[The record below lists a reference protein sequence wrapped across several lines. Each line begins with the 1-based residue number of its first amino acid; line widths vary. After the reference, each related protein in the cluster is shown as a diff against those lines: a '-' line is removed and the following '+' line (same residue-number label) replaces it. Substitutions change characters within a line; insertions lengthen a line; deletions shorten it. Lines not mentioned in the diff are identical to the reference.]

1 MLRLKSILQYSN
13 IIFYT
18 FLIVLIITF
27 IRCNINYKSKYD
39 INENTIEGILIDK
52 KIDGSKLSF
61 IIKGKEKI
69 KCTYYIDS
77 EDELDY
83 YSNLDLGITIRL
95 SGTLNIPQENTIP
108 NTFNYKKYLYYNHI
122 NYVMSVDKFEVI
134 NYKTN
139 IYYSIKNLLIK
150 HINSYKSSAYLST
163 LILGDKSLLDE
174 NTYHKYQEL
183 GVSHIFAISG
193 MHVSILSGILF
204 RLLYKIKDKYKYII
218 VISFLLFY
226 MFLTNTSPSIVRSVV
241 FFILLY
247 LNKEYDFCLDNQRLY
262 CLCIIIIL
270 LINPFF
276 LYNLGFLYSSIIS
289 YTLISYSYII
299 TGNKVVKLLKISVLA
314 MLVSL
319 PITINS
325 NYEINILSVINNL
338 IFVPLIS
345 VIVYPLSLL
354 TLLIK
359 PLDLIFVFI
368 INIIEF
374 ISKYAL
380 VCNIIIPKMNI
391 VFIIIYYVIVYI
403 FIRTYNKK
411 YLLLI
416 ILLLVV
422 NKYKYFIDSSYYIYY
437 LDVKQGDS
445 SLIIN
450 KNDVILIDTGGKVS
464 FKQDEWKKQKEYY
477 YTDNTIKLLKS
488 LGQDNIDSLIITHGD
503 YDHMGEAINLVKN
516 FKVEK
521 VIFNCGPYNNLEKD
535 LIKVLDQKKIKY
547 YSCIKE
553 LNIDKNKL
561 YFLQTKEYDNENDNS
576 NVIYTELNRY
586 KFIFMGDAGVEK
598 EKEIINKNNLSNIDV
613 LKVGHHGSNTSS
625 SKEFIDIINPKHSVI
640 SVGKNNK
647 YGHPNK
653 EVLNNLDNSI
663 VYRTDED
670 GSIMFKIRNNKLK
683 IETCNI

>member
-18 FLIVLIITF
+18 FLIVLFITF

-39 INENTIEGILIDK
+39 INDNVIDGILIDK
-52 KIDGSKLSF
+52 KIDGNKISF

-77 EDELDY
+77 KDELDY
-83 YSNLDLGITIRL
+83 YNNLDLGITIRL

-108 NTFNYKKYLYYNHI
+108 NTFNYKKYLFYNHI

-139 IYYSIKNLLIK
+139 IYYSIKNKLIN

-204 RLLYKIKDKYKYII
+204 RLLFKLKDKHKYII

-226 MFLTNTSPSIVRSVV
+226 IFLTNTSPSIVRSVV

-262 CLCIIIIL
+262 YLCIMIIL

-299 TGNKVVKLLKISVLA
+299 TGNKVIKLLKISILA
-314 MLVSL
+314 MFVSL

-345 VIVYPLSLL
+345 VIFYPLSLL

-359 PLDLIFVFI
+359 PLDIIFVFI
-368 INIIEF
+368 INIIEL

-391 VFIIIYYVIVYI
+391 IFIIIY
-403 FIRTYNKK
+403 F
-411 YLLLI
+411 
-416 ILLLVV
+416 
-422 NKYKYFIDSSYYIYY
+422 
-437 LDVKQGDS
+437 
-445 SLIIN
+445 
-450 KNDVILIDTGGKVS
+450 
-464 FKQDEWKKQKEYY
+464 
-477 YTDNTIKLLKS
+477 
-488 LGQDNIDSLIITHGD
+488 
-503 YDHMGEAINLVKN
+503 
-516 FKVEK
+516 
-521 VIFNCGPYNNLEKD
+521 
-535 LIKVLDQKKIKY
+535 
-547 YSCIKE
+547 
-553 LNIDKNKL
+553 
-561 YFLQTKEYDNENDNS
+561 
-576 NVIYTELNRY
+576 
-586 KFIFMGDAGVEK
+586 
-598 EKEIINKNNLSNIDV
+598 
-613 LKVGHHGSNTSS
+613 
-625 SKEFIDIINPKHSVI
+625 VI
-640 SVGKNNK
+640 S
-647 YGHPNK
+647 Y
-653 EVLNNLDNSI
+653 
-663 VYRTDED
+663 
-670 GSIMFKIRNNKLK
+670 
-683 IETCNI
+683 